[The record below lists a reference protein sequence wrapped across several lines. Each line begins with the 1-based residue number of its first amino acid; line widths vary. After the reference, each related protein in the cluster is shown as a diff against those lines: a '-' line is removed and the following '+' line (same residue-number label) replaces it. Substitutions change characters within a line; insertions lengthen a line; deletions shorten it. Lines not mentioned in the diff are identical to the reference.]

1 MKVNVT
7 QKMELKELYEN
18 TLRVFECK
26 DTEELKNKLYYVVLN
41 NEVNIYNEFLEIVN
55 YDLSVDW
62 MQKIFQYYEANRKE
76 KMQDFTPKS
85 LSRFVAKLAKHNKII
100 DMCAGSGALSIQK
113 WNLNKDT
120 TFILYEFDENVI
132 PFLLF
137 NLAARN
143 IEAKVYHMDVLSQEV
158 YHEYRLKK
166 QNNFSKLE
174 VIK

>member
-1 MKVNVT
+1 
-7 QKMELKELYEN
+7 MELKKLYEN

-26 DTEELKNKLYYVVLN
+26 DTEELTNKLYNVVLN
-41 NEVNIYNEFLEIVN
+41 NEINIYNEFLEIVN

-85 LSRFVAKLAKHNKII
+85 LSRFVAKLAKHNEII
-100 DMCAGSGALSIQK
+100 DMCSGSGALSIQK
-113 WNLNKDT
+113 WNLDKDS
-120 TFILYEFDENVI
+120 TFTLYEFDENVI

-137 NLAARN
+137 NLSIRN
-143 IEAKVYHMDVLSQEV
+143 IEAKVFHMDVLSQEV
-158 YHEYRLKK
+158 YHEYMLKK
-166 QNNFSKLE
+166 QNTFSKLE

>member
-1 MKVNVT
+1 MRDQVT
-7 QKMELKELYEN
+7 KMELKKLYEN

-26 DTEELKNKLYYVVLN
+26 DTEELKNKLYNVVLN
-41 NEVNIYNEFLEIVN
+41 NEVNIYNEFLEIVDC
-55 YDLSVDW
+55 DLSVDW

-85 LSRFVAKLAKHNKII
+85 LSRFVAKLAKHNEII

-137 NLAARN
+137 NLAVRN